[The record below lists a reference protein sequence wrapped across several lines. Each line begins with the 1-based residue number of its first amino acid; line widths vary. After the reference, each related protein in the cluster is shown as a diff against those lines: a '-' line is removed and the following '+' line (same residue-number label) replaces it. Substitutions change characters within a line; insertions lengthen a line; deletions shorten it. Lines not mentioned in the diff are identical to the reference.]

1 MKARDGFILR
11 NIAGEYMLMPAGA
24 MVGTFRGTVLMNELS
39 AFLWEKLQ
47 VPRTRSDLL
56 SEVLVQ
62 YRIDEDTAAADL
74 DAVLADMKQMG
85 IIEE

>member
-47 VPRTRSDLL
+47 EPRTRRDLL
-56 SEVLVQ
+56 SEILVQ
-62 YRIDEDTAAADL
+62 YSIDEDTAAADL

-85 IIEE
+85 IIEK